1 MAKRL
6 TELHPLTKKLRALET
21 FMDETK
27 IQLEWNGYRLVVTDT
42 ETGEEANYKDN
53 ESGEACN
60 EMPWLT
66 ETKLV
71 RED

>member
-1 MAKRL
+1 MKRL
-6 TELHPLTKKLRALET
+6 TEAHPLTKKLRELENY
-21 FMDETK
+21 MIDKK
-27 IQLEWNGYRLVVTDT
+27 ISVEWNGYQMVFMDNV
-42 ETGEEANYKDN
+42 TGEEAYIRDM

-60 EMPWLT
+60 DFPWMC